1 LWKNGTGF
9 RVFSVTDH
17 YDSNGF
23 RSNVGIILTRQ
34 DGSLLL
40 GGRMGQTG
48 WQFPQG
54 GIQLDETPEEAMYR
68 ELQEEIGLGPQ
79 DVEVLGQT
87 RDWLHYRLP
96 DRYIRH
102 NSEPVC
108 IGQKQVWFMLRLVTA
123 ESRLQLDTTD
133 LPEFDR
139 WRWVDYWHPVKVVI
153 HFKRRVYVSALS
165 ELAPLLFADDV
176 PPQPGWW
183 PKEWLAGPES
193 PNPA

>member
-9 RVFSVTDH
+9 RVFRVTDH

-23 RSNVGIILTRQ
+23 RSNVGIILTRR

-40 GGRMGQTG
+40 GGRMGQSG

-54 GIQLDETPEEAMYR
+54 GIQVEETPEEAMYR
-68 ELQEEIGLGPQ
+68 ELQEEIGLGPE

-87 RDWLHYRLP
+87 GDWLHYLLP
-96 DRYIRH
+96 NRYIRR
-102 NSEPVC
+102 NREPLC
-108 IGQKQVWFMLRLVTA
+108 IGQKQVWFMLRLMAA

-139 WRWVDYWHPVKVVI
+139 WRWVDYWRPVKEVI
-153 HFKRRVYVSALS
+153 YFKRPVYVSALA
-165 ELAPLLFADDV
+165 ELAPLLFAEDV
-176 PPQPGWW
+176 PAQPLWW
-183 PKEWLAGPES
+183 PSEWLAAPERA
-193 PNPA
+193 PD

>member
-17 YDSNGF
+17 FDSNGF
-23 RSNVGIILTRQ
+23 RSNVGIILTRR

-54 GIQLDETPEEAMYR
+54 GIQVDETPEEAMYR

-79 DVEVLGQT
+79 DVEALGQT

-96 DRYIRH
+96 DRYIRR

-108 IGQKQVWFMLRLVTA
+108 IGQKQVWFMLRLVAA
-123 ESRLQLDTTD
+123 ESRLQLNTTD

-139 WRWVDYWHPVKVVI
+139 WRWVDYWHPVKEVI
-153 HFKRRVYVSALS
+153 YFKRRVYVSALS

-183 PKEWLAGPES
+183 PKEWSAGPES